1 MGIWNEG
8 SRKNEQQIDNVYII
22 IQKDGEGLYLFT
34 VKEICDIAHEF
45 YSDQ

>member
-1 MGIWNEG
+1 MFHG
-8 SRKNEQQIDNVYII
+8 RKQDFLMSSAYII

-34 VKEICDIAHEF
+34 VKEICDIAHEL